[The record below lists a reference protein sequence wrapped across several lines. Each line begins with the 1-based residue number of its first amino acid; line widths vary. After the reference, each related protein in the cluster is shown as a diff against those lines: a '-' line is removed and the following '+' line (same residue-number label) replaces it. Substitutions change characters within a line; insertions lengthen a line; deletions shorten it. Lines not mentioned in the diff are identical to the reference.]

1 MPDPARVP
9 AFDVQAHRGGAGL
22 WPENTLEAFGR
33 ALALGVSTLE
43 LDVHLTAQ
51 DDVVVAHDPAL
62 ADARR
67 IRELTRADLP
77 PTMPLLRQVAA
88 LLDERGADPVRINL
102 EIKYDAV
109 DAAQL
114 TTREAFVA
122 KVVDAL
128 RIDGLVGRTSIQC
141 FDWGVLVRVGE
152 AEPAL
157 DRNLLVSP
165 SYLRSTAEAPSPWF
179 DGLAVD
185 ADFVRTAAAEGFT
198 AISPVHG
205 SPYRSGVGD
214 PSYKPFATRAIVS
227 EAHAAGLAVIPYV
240 VDDEAT
246 MRHLVRLGVDGLIT
260 NQPGRLRGVLAAEGR
275 ELPPAFPVP
284 VDNQGTV
291 PGVSQS

>member
-1 MPDPARVP
+1 VTLGR
-9 AFDVQAHRGGAGL
+9 AFDLQAHRGGAGL

-88 LLDERGADPVRINL
+88 LLEERGADPVRVNL
-102 EIKYDAV
+102 EIKYDAL
-109 DAAQL
+109 DAAGL
-114 TTREAFVA
+114 TSREAFVA

-128 RIDGLVGRTSIQC
+128 RVDAMVGRSSIQC
-141 FDWGVLVRVGE
+141 FDWGVLARVGD

-157 DRNLLVSP
+157 ARNLLVSP
-165 SYLRSTAEAPSPWF
+165 KYLKATADAPSPWF

-185 ADFVRTAAAEGFT
+185 TDFVRTAAAEGFT
-198 AISPVHG
+198 AISPIHG
-205 SPYRSGVGD
+205 SPFASGVED
-214 PSYKPFATRAIVS
+214 PAYQPFATAELVDRA
-227 EAHAAGLAVIPYV
+227 HGAGLAVIPYV

-246 MRHLVRLGVDGLIT
+246 MRHLVRIGVDGLIT
-260 NQPGRLRGVLAAEGR
+260 NRPDRLRAVLVGEGR
-275 ELPPAFPVP
+275 GAPPAFP
-284 VDNQGTV
+284 G
-291 PGVSQS
+291 G

>member
-1 MPDPARVP
+1 MS
-9 AFDVQAHRGGAGL
+9 FDLQAHRGGAGL

-51 DDVVVAHDPAL
+51 DDVVVSHDPTI

-88 LLDERGADPVRINL
+88 LLDQRRADPVRINL
-102 EIKYDAV
+102 EIKYDAL

-122 KVVDAL
+122 RVVDAL
-128 RIDGLVGRTSIQC
+128 RIDGLVARTSIQC
-141 FDWGVLVRVGE
+141 FDWGVLTRVHE

-165 SYLRSTAEAPSPWF
+165 KYLKSTAEAPSPWF

-185 ADFVRTAAAEGFT
+185 SDFVRTAAAEGFT
-198 AISPVHG
+198 AISPIHG
-205 SPYRSGVGD
+205 SPFAAGVEDPAYR
-214 PSYKPFATRAIVS
+214 PFTDEALVD

-246 MRHLVRLGVDGLIT
+246 MRHLIGIGVDGLIT
-260 NQPGRLRGVLAAEGR
+260 NHPERLRDVLASVGR
-275 ELPPAFPVP
+275 ELPPRFPR
-284 VDNQGTV
+284 G
-291 PGVSQS
+291 

>member
-1 MPDPARVP
+1 VIRDPAQAPV
-9 AFDVQAHRGGAGL
+9 FDVQAHRGGAGL
-22 WPENTLEAFGR
+22 WPESTLEAFGR

-62 ADARR
+62 VDARR

-102 EIKYDAV
+102 EIKYDAL
-109 DAAQL
+109 DAAAL

-122 KVVDAL
+122 KVVEAL

-141 FDWGVLVRVGE
+141 FDWGVLARVGE

-165 SYLRSTAEAPSPWF
+165 RYLRSSAEAPSPWF

-185 ADFVRTAAAEGFT
+185 ADFVRTAAVEGFT

-214 PSYKPFATRAIVS
+214 PSYRPFATRALVR

-246 MRHLVRLGVDGLIT
+246 MRHLVRIGVDGLIT
-260 NQPGRLRGVLAAEGR
+260 NHPGRLREVLAAEGR
-275 ELPPAFPVP
+275 GLPPAFP
-284 VDNQGTV
+284 G
-291 PGVSQS
+291 G

>member
-1 MPDPARVP
+1 MSRPR
-9 AFDVQAHRGGAGL
+9 AFDLQAHRGGAGL

-43 LDVHLTAQ
+43 LDVHLTAE

-67 IRELTRADLP
+67 IRALTRADLP

-88 LLDERGADPVRINL
+88 LLEDRGADPVRVNL
-102 EIKYDAV
+102 EIKYDAL

-114 TTREAFVA
+114 TSREAFVA

-128 RIDGLVGRTSIQC
+128 RVDGMVGRTSIQC
-141 FDWGVLVRVGE
+141 FDWGVLQRVGA

-157 DRNLLVSP
+157 GRNLLVSP
-165 SYLRSTAEAPSPWF
+165 KYLADRSPWF
-179 DGLAVD
+179 DGVPVD
-185 ADFVRTAAAEGFT
+185 PDFVRTAAAEGFT

-205 SPYRSGVGD
+205 SPFRSGVGD
-214 PSYKPFATRAIVS
+214 PAYEPFATEAMVA

-246 MRHLVRLGVDGLIT
+246 VRHLLRIGVDGLIT
-260 NQPGRLRGVLAAEGR
+260 NRPDLVREVLAQEGR
-275 ELPPAFPVP
+275 QLPPSFARQATSEGPEE
-284 VDNQGTV
+284 
-291 PGVSQS
+291 SH

>member
-1 MPDPARVP
+1 VIRDPAQAPV
-9 AFDVQAHRGGAGL
+9 FDVQAHRGGAGL

-62 ADARR
+62 VDARR

-102 EIKYDAV
+102 EIKYDAL
-109 DAAQL
+109 DAAAL

-122 KVVDAL
+122 KVVEAL

-141 FDWGVLVRVGE
+141 FDWGVLARVGE
-152 AEPAL
+152 AAPAL

-165 SYLRSTAEAPSPWF
+165 RYLRSSAEAPSPWF

-185 ADFVRTAAAEGFT
+185 ADFVRTAAVEGFT

-214 PSYKPFATRAIVS
+214 PSYRPFATRALVR

-246 MRHLVRLGVDGLIT
+246 MRHLVRIGVDGLIT
-260 NQPGRLRGVLAAEGR
+260 NHPGRLREVLAAEGR
-275 ELPPAFPVP
+275 GLPPAFP
-284 VDNQGTV
+284 G
-291 PGVSQS
+291 G